1 MSLNNKKEKERKHRV
16 YQHKGVSL
24 GGFTP
29 TPQLVTMLQAM
40 GQQQGQQTGPRWS
53 DMETAPHGR
62 ALVVPGLSTP
72 NANYMAVGT

>member
-1 MSLNNKKEKERKHRV
+1 MSLINKKEKERKHHV

-40 GQQQGQQTGPRWS
+40 GQQQGQHDPSGVMWKQLP
-53 DMETAPHGR
+53 
-62 ALVVPGLSTP
+62 
-72 NANYMAVGT
+72 MAVA